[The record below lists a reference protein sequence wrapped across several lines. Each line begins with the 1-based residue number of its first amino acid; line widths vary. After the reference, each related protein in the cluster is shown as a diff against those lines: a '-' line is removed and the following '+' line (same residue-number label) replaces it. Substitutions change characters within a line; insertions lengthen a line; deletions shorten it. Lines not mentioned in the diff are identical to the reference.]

1 MTEVEKSKLTQQ
13 FLQCIAQ
20 HLSGR
25 PDCKGVEYVV
35 TIGDN
40 VFKHIDLVTMEPF
53 KFVFPDKYRRNQ
65 IDKLPIIAHVAKEHF
80 PHLFINIDGRF
91 EAHLDVSQLVKG
103 VYVYQSSFDKKK
115 RRWVK
120 VESL

>member
-25 PDCKGVEYVV
+25 ADCKGVEYAV
-35 TIGDN
+35 TIGHDT
-40 VFKHIDLVTMEPF
+40 FEELVVIEPP
-53 KFVFPDKYRRNQ
+53 KFVFPDRYQRAEINR
-65 IDKLPIIAHVAKEHF
+65 ISVIAHVAKTHF
-80 PHLFINIDGRF
+80 PELYIHTHDMLTTHVDT
-91 EAHLDVSQLVKG
+91 SQLVKG
-103 VYVYQSSFDKKK
+103 VYLYQSSFDKKK

-120 VESL
+120 LESL